1 MSGGEATFRIRLT
14 DRTEGLEYWDEGER
28 FYFYVYLKGGV
39 WDVILPPL
47 HEESGR
53 GRQRGHELT
62 PEERARILP
71 RVTAHLS
78 RIKWF
83 GLFPRS
89 YSVRFIPDPTGQL

>member
-1 MSGGEATFRIRLT
+1 MSGAEGFRIRLT
-14 DRTEGLEYWDEGER
+14 DRTEGLEYCDESGR
-28 FYFYVYLKGGV
+28 WYFYVSLKGGV

-47 HEESGR
+47 HGEFDL

-62 PEERARILP
+62 SEERARILP
-71 RVTAHLS
+71 RVTAYLS

-89 YSVRFIPDPTGQL
+89 YSIRFVPDPTGQL